1 MLASMSAP
9 IPHIGPF
16 TNPRQRL
23 DRIRDWGRR
32 YMSWI
37 TATLLLGS
45 VLSLTIWQMYAVGI
59 ALLSIG
65 LLANLALLV
74 SDRIWEPVDIL
85 GIRGLTM
92 IDDWLEVHEDWID
105 PVAGWIYDCGHLDT
119 RHFMYL
125 RRLVEGPR
133 AAPLDA
139 VTGQWVVFM
148 RSRKKEMCRSPMEL
162 AGGKM
167 VEALEKVR
175 IQKLKETLDRHTDLA
190 PQPSRPRPRL

>member
-1 MLASMSAP
+1 MSAP

-16 TNPRQRL
+16 THKRQRL
-23 DRIRDWGRR
+23 DRIRDWGRKH
-32 YMSWI
+32 MPWM
-37 TATLLLGS
+37 TAALLLGS
-45 VLSLTIWQMYAVGI
+45 VLCLTIWQMYAAGI

-65 LLANLALLV
+65 LLVNLALLV
-74 SDRIWEPVDIL
+74 SDRVWEPVEIL

-92 IDDWLEVHEDWID
+92 IDDWLEEREDWID

-119 RHFMYL
+119 RHFMCL
-125 RRLVEGPR
+125 RRMVEGPR

-139 VTGQWVVFM
+139 VTGQWVVLM
-148 RSRKKEMCRSPMEL
+148 RSRNKEMCSSPMEL
-162 AGGKM
+162 VGGRM

-175 IQKLKETLDRHTDLA
+175 IEKLKESLDEYTAAA